1 MDFIRDVFSV
11 PFGYLI
17 GFFYEI
23 SNNYILSLLLMT
35 LCVKLILLPSSIKQ
49 QKGMVK
55 TQRMQPKLKRIKEKY
70 AGNQQKINEATQELY
85 AKEGYSSMTGGCLP
99 MLIQFPIMIGVY
111 SVNYKLLS
119 YVLRIEESAL
129 NVIKDAGRTL
139 EAYTSLIGKNG
150 DRKNAEYRLESL
162 IIEHFDTLVNEGKL
176 NGVSNDVIARIDTFI
191 ENFQLFGIDLSR
203 TPDTGMPIT
212 DLLWLIPIFTG
223 ITSLMMGVY
232 TWMRQ
237 KKTNPEMANNP
248 SMGCMSLMTPAM
260 SVWFS
265 FMFPA
270 SVGVYII
277 ISSLLS
283 FIQMLITNKIY
294 SPKKLLAKA
303 MIDETI
309 NRRAREK
316 ILKNVADTLD
326 DNNTEV

>member
-17 GFFYEI
+17 GFLYEI
-23 SNNYILSLLLMT
+23 SNNYLLSLLLMT

-49 QKGMVK
+49 QKGMIK

-85 AKEGYSSMTGGCLP
+85 AKEGYSSMAGGCLP

-139 EAYTSLIGKNG
+139 EAYTSLISKNG
-150 DRKNAEYRLESL
+150 DTKNAEYRLESL
-162 IIEHFDTLVNEGKL
+162 IIEHFDTLVNDGKL
-176 NGVSNDVIARIDTFI
+176 SGVSSDVIAKIETFI
-191 ENFQLFGIDLSR
+191 DNFQLFGIDLSR
-203 TPDTGMPIT
+203 IPDTKMGMDP
-212 DLLWLIPIFTG
+212 LWLIPILTG
-223 ITSLMMGVY
+223 VTSLMMGVY